1 MKNENS
7 HFGAAGGR
15 EIPEAQCSPPG
26 HARPAR
32 KRHGVR
38 ARCSARP
45 SIVLACLLA
54 QACLCAP
61 AAAEELSLLAGV
73 TDTDDH
79 TSGTYAWGLEY
90 RQGLLAHLDAS
101 FGYLNEGH
109 LPNHHRDG
117 GMLQLWATS
126 GAWRDRLAF
135 AVGAG
140 PYWYFDTQFQQNLQG
155 YINQHGVGAILSV
168 RATFALSRRW
178 FALLDANQVMLAN
191 PATRIILLGL
201 GYRLEDSPAALQWQ
215 RPAPTDGAAGSN
227 NEFGFFVGETT
238 LNNLSSNKSP
248 DFGFEY
254 RRRWASHVE
263 LSTSVLEEGSGAVE
277 SHASAIGEVWA
288 TQDFLAGRFGAGLG
302 VGPLVALSAY
312 HTADGRRGS
321 SVVGLASMT
330 LTWRFAHALALRASW
345 HRAFTSD
352 DQDRDIITVGLGLR
366 F

>member
-1 MKNENS
+1 VKNEKS
-7 HFGAAGGR
+7 YFGAAGAPKV
-15 EIPEAQCSPPG
+15 PET
-26 HARPAR
+26 HRPAA
-32 KRHGVR
+32 GM
-38 ARCSARP
+38 ARSARRRTP
-45 SIVLACLLA
+45 SPAWRYAPRSFIFAFLLA

-90 RQGLLAHLDAS
+90 RQPLLAHLDAS

-109 LPNHHRDG
+109 LPSHHRDG

-140 PYWYFDTQFQQNLQG
+140 PYWYFDTQYQQNPQG
-155 YINQHGVGAILSV
+155 YINQHGVGAIVSA
-168 RATFALSRRW
+168 RATFGLSRRW
-178 FALLDANQVMLAN
+178 FVLLDANQVMLAN
-191 PATRIILLGL
+191 PATRIILIGM
-201 GYRLEDSPAALQWQ
+201 GYRLEDTPVTLKWQ
-215 RPAPTDGAAGSN
+215 QDAPTDAATELN
-227 NEFGFFVGETT
+227 NEVGFFVGETT
-238 LNNLSSNKSP
+238 LNNLSSNKSS

-263 LSTSVLEEGSGAVE
+263 LSTSVLEEGSGALE
-277 SHASAIGEVWA
+277 SHASASGEVWA
-288 TQDFLAGRFGAGLG
+288 TQEFLAGRLGVGLG

-312 HTADGRRGS
+312 NTADGRSGS

-330 LTWRFAHALALRASW
+330 LTWRVAHALALRASW

>member
-1 MKNENS
+1 M
-7 HFGAAGGR
+7 
-15 EIPEAQCSPPG
+15 
-26 HARPAR
+26 ARSVRRRTRP
-32 KRHGVR
+32 R
-38 ARCSARP
+38 ARRYAPRSC
-45 SIVLACLLA
+45 VFACLLA
-54 QACLCAP
+54 QACRCGP
-61 AAAEELSLLAGV
+61 ATAEELSLLTGV

-117 GMLQLWATS
+117 GMLQLWATI
-126 GAWRDRLAF
+126 GAWRDRLTF

-140 PYWYFDTQFQQNLQG
+140 PYWYFDTEYQQNSQG
-155 YINQHGVGAILSV
+155 YIDQHGVAAIVSA
-168 RATFALSRRW
+168 RATVALSSRW
-178 FALLDANQVMLAN
+178 FALLGANQVMLAN
-191 PATRIILLGL
+191 PATRIILIGV
-201 GYRLEDSPAALQWQ
+201 GYRLEDSPATLQWQ
-215 RPAPTDGAAGSN
+215 QATPTDAAAGLN

-254 RRRWASHVE
+254 RRRWASHLE
-263 LSTSVLEEGSGAVE
+263 LSTSLLEEGSGAAE
-277 SHASAIGEVWA
+277 SHASASGEVWA
-288 TQDFLAGRFGAGLG
+288 TQDFLAGRLGVGLG

-312 HTADGRRGS
+312 NTADGRSGS

-330 LTWRFAHALALRASW
+330 LTWRFAHGLALRASW

-352 DQDRDIITVGLGLR
+352 DQDRDIVTLGLGLR